1 MSTNYLQKLG
11 NRVKEIYSAF
21 DIIRNI
27 KRITTKKFLKERL
40 TMKNDKNFDGDKIY
54 AMSVTLFAGALSIGF
69 VLMAAIEK
77 IF

>member
-1 MSTNYLQKLG
+1 
-11 NRVKEIYSAF
+11 
-21 DIIRNI
+21 
-27 KRITTKKFLKERL
+27 
-40 TMKNDKNFDGDKIY
+40 MKNDKNFDGDKIY